1 MFVNLL
7 ERWTA
12 NINLIGPAS
21 RQEIWSRHVADSLRL
36 VPLLPA
42 NVTHAIDLGSG
53 AGLPGLVLAIATGL
67 HVDLIEADRRKAS
80 FLAEAAR
87 ATNDNVDVHAVRID
101 ECTCQPAKLI
111 VSRALAPLPRLLQL
125 ASPLLQPDGLCLFHK
140 GRNVETEI
148 ASARKHWRMTT
159 EIFPSGTDPSSVIL
173 RVSRIAHV

>member
-1 MFVNLL
+1 MFVDLL

-12 NINLIGPAS
+12 KINLIGPAD
-21 RQEIWSRHVADSLRL
+21 RQEIWSRHINDSLRL

-42 NVTHAIDLGSG
+42 DVTHAIDLGSG
-53 AGLPGLVLAIATGL
+53 AGLPGMVLAIATGL

-87 ATNDNVDVHAVRID
+87 ATNANVAVHAVRIE
-101 ECTCQPAKLI
+101 ECTCSPAKLV

-125 ASPLLQPDGLCLFHK
+125 ASPLLQPDGVCLFHK
-140 GRNVETEI
+140 GRNVKTEI

-159 EIFPSGTDPSSVIL
+159 ETFPDNTHPGSVVL
-173 RVSRIAHV
+173 RVSHIANV